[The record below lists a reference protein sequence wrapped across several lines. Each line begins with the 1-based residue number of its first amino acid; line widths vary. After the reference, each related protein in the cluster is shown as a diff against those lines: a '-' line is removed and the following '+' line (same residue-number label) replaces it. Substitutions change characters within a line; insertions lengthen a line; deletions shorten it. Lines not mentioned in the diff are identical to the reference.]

1 MLSREPGKAGRL
13 SAPLERGQG
22 HNGVKPAYLPGQGQ
36 LQLRA
41 ADLGEPP
48 SPGGRHPA
56 IVEYLW
62 GQALGVQG
70 CVFLLWNFLSSGGGK
85 TLSI

>member
-48 SPGGRHPA
+48 SPGGKASSHRGVSVGPGT
-56 IVEYLW
+56 W
-62 GQALGVQG
+62 GPRV
-70 CVFLLWNFLSSGGGK
+70 CFFIMEFFV
-85 TLSI
+85 